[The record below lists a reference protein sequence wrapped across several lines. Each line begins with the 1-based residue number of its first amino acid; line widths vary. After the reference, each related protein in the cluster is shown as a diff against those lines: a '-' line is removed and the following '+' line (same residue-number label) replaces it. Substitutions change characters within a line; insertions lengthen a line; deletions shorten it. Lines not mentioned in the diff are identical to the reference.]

1 MDRTTNE
8 FDDFHHRPTIPHS
21 QHMTSQST
29 SNQAS
34 RQPSNQAGPM
44 STFHQNSQQN
54 PPAYLPVHV
63 DDGYIDDEV
72 YDGTYEEPYSE
83 ETYEQPYAAQYQPG
97 QAANQRGHVGHPRGP
112 DQRLNSFVD
121 SFESIN

>member
-1 MDRTTNE
+1 MDRTTE
-8 FDDFHHRPTIPHS
+8 FDHSFHHRPTIPHS
-21 QHMTSQST
+21 QHMTSQQT

-34 RQPSNQAGPM
+34 RQPSNQAGPT
-44 STFHQNSQQN
+44 STFEQSRTHNQG
-54 PPAYLPVHV
+54 AYQPVHV

-72 YDGTYEEPYSE
+72 YEGAYEQPYSE

-97 QAANQRGHVGHPRGP
+97 QSANQRGHAGHPRGP
-112 DQRLNSFVD
+112 DQRLHSFVD

>member
-8 FDDFHHRPTIPHS
+8 FDTTNEFHHRSTIPHS
-21 QHMTSQST
+21 QHMTSQQT

-34 RQPSNQAGPM
+34 RQPSNQADPR
-44 STFHQNSQQN
+44 STFH
-54 PPAYLPVHV
+54 PPSYLPVHV

-97 QAANQRGHVGHPRGP
+97 QATNQRG
-112 DQRLNSFVD
+112 DSSFVD